1 MLHLFARV
9 VSNQFRNMNILC
21 FAIAKLSRVYIK
33 NIDKFVFAK
42 YAISNFIISEL
53 RMNHCE
59 LQALRKLL
67 MIDVSE
73 AAEHIGKVSARTW
86 QYWESSRYKIPED
99 VIVAVKL
106 LVQKRQVLLDQ
117 LKNKCEVALK
127 KSQHYNIPYYQ
138 TFASF
143 QEKHTKSDAVTWRI
157 HQSVAAAI
165 LATLD
170 IGLKDEIE
178 KAV

>member
-1 MLHLFARV
+1 
-9 VSNQFRNMNILC
+9 
-21 FAIAKLSRVYIK
+21 
-33 NIDKFVFAK
+33 
-42 YAISNFIISEL
+42 
-53 RMNHCE
+53 MNHCE

-106 LVQKRQVLLDQ
+106 LVQKRQTLLDQ
-117 LKNKCEVALK
+117 LKNKCEIALEK
-127 KSQHYNIPYYQ
+127 IQHYSIPYYQ

-143 QEKHTKSDAVTWRI
+143 QEKHAKSDVITWRI
-157 HQSVAAAI
+157 HQSAAAAI

-170 IGLKDEIE
+170 VALKDEAE
-178 KAV
+178 RAV